1 MQSKLRSST
10 NVQDWFG
17 SMGFLTFLRE
27 VGKHARVNV
36 MLSRESVRQRLERDE
51 GISYT
56 ECASLLNKFESI
68 PLASQQ
74 EGLEFPKQVLKARFV
89 GYVSGILSE
98 DTISQNFKWR
108 FAV

>member
-1 MQSKLRSST
+1 MQSKWRSST

-74 EGLEFPKQVLKARFV
+74 EGLESPK
-89 GYVSGILSE
+89 
-98 DTISQNFKWR
+98 TIIGSPFCGLCVWHTR
-108 FAV
+108 